1 MDLTNLLAV
10 AVPMAAA
17 IAIFFWSLDRI
28 RKERVDPADG
38 LRTPRATPRELVER
52 LLRPAAENLSLRR
65 SAEGKPTLSEDLARA
80 GVNITPAEYL
90 LIRIGAVA
98 LGALIG
104 LFRFGISIG
113 PIVIAAL
120 DFVIPPLVVNYLQ
133 RRRQNMFNDQ
143 LTGMLQLLSN
153 SLKTGYAIDRALETV
168 ASKSQP
174 PVSTE
179 VERVTT
185 EITLGTSVEDA
196 LSALLLR
203 INSPDLEFI
212 VTAILLH
219 TRVGGNLAEV
229 LDNISD
235 TLRDRLQTK
244 RDMSVLTAQSRA
256 SASIITG
263 LPILLGLGLY
273 VFVPGYFAPMT
284 STVVGYILLG
294 IAGLLIL
301 IGNILI
307 RRMTALKP
315 ARTAIQVR
323 QKLSQAGNPGGL
335 TPAGFQSVRYSVAA
349 IMAVAGLAV
358 GLVVPVGMPT
368 LLAAAVS
375 GLIFAVIGFMTP
387 GLWIEQRI
395 AQRRREIQR
404 SLAEAT
410 DLLTLVVES
419 GMSLDEGLLSITER
433 FHNAL
438 GDEIGKV
445 LREIRLGRPRMA
457 ALEHMADMCGV
468 PDLHHLVESIVQ
480 S

>member
-80 GVNITPAEYL
+80 GLNITPAEYL

-113 PIVIAAL
+113 PIVIAAVG
-120 DFVIPPLVVNYLQ
+120 FVIPPLVVNYLQ

-179 VERVTT
+179 FERVAT

-307 RRMTALKP
+307 RRMTAL
-315 ARTAIQVR
+315 
-323 QKLSQAGNPGGL
+323 
-335 TPAGFQSVRYSVAA
+335 QS
-349 IMAVAGLAV
+349 
-358 GLVVPVGMPT
+358 
-368 LLAAAVS
+368 
-375 GLIFAVIGFMTP
+375 
-387 GLWIEQRI
+387 
-395 AQRRREIQR
+395 
-404 SLAEAT
+404 
-410 DLLTLVVES
+410 
-419 GMSLDEGLLSITER
+419 
-433 FHNAL
+433 
-438 GDEIGKV
+438 
-445 LREIRLGRPRMA
+445 
-457 ALEHMADMCGV
+457 
-468 PDLHHLVESIVQ
+468 
-480 S
+480 

>member
-10 AVPMAAA
+10 ALPMAAA
-17 IAIFFWSLDRI
+17 IAVFFWSLDRV
-28 RKERVDPADG
+28 RKERARPAETE
-38 LRTPRATPRELVER
+38 RTPRATPRELVER
-52 LLRPAAENLSLRR
+52 LLRPAADNLSLRR
-65 SAEGKPTLSEDLARA
+65 TAEGKPTLTEELARA
-80 GVNITPAEYL
+80 GLNVTPGEYL
-90 LIRIGAVA
+90 LMRIGAVA
-98 LGALIG
+98 LGVLIG

-113 PIVIAAL
+113 PIVMGAL
-120 DFVIPPLVVNYLQ
+120 GFVIPPLVVGYLQ
-133 RRRQNMFNDQ
+133 RRRQNMFNEQ

-179 VERVTT
+179 FERVAT

-263 LPILLGLGLY
+263 LPILLALGLY

-284 STVVGYILLG
+284 STFVGYVLLG
-294 IAGLLIL
+294 IAGLLIVV
-301 IGNILI
+301 GNILI
-307 RRMTALKP
+307 RRMTAL
-315 ARTAIQVR
+315 
-323 QKLSQAGNPGGL
+323 
-335 TPAGFQSVRYSVAA
+335 QS
-349 IMAVAGLAV
+349 
-358 GLVVPVGMPT
+358 
-368 LLAAAVS
+368 
-375 GLIFAVIGFMTP
+375 
-387 GLWIEQRI
+387 
-395 AQRRREIQR
+395 
-404 SLAEAT
+404 
-410 DLLTLVVES
+410 
-419 GMSLDEGLLSITER
+419 
-433 FHNAL
+433 
-438 GDEIGKV
+438 
-445 LREIRLGRPRMA
+445 
-457 ALEHMADMCGV
+457 
-468 PDLHHLVESIVQ
+468 
-480 S
+480 

>member
-10 AVPMAAA
+10 ALPMAAA
-17 IAIFFWSLDRI
+17 IAVFFWSLDRV
-28 RKERVDPADG
+28 RKERGRPAETE
-38 LRTPRATPRELVER
+38 RTPRATPRELVER
-52 LLRPAAENLSLRR
+52 LLRPAADNLSLRR
-65 SAEGKPTLSEDLARA
+65 TAEGKPTLTEDLARA
-80 GVNITPAEYL
+80 GLNVTPAEYL
-90 LIRIGAVA
+90 LMRIGAVA
-98 LGALIG
+98 LGVLIG

-113 PIVIAAL
+113 PIVMGAL
-120 DFVIPPLVVNYLQ
+120 GFVIPPLVVGYLQ
-133 RRRQNMFNDQ
+133 RRRQNMFNEQ

-179 VERVTT
+179 FERVAT

-263 LPILLGLGLY
+263 LPILLALGLY

-284 STVVGYILLG
+284 STFVGYVLLG

-301 IGNILI
+301 VGNILI
-307 RRMTALKP
+307 RRMTAL
-315 ARTAIQVR
+315 
-323 QKLSQAGNPGGL
+323 
-335 TPAGFQSVRYSVAA
+335 QS
-349 IMAVAGLAV
+349 
-358 GLVVPVGMPT
+358 
-368 LLAAAVS
+368 
-375 GLIFAVIGFMTP
+375 
-387 GLWIEQRI
+387 
-395 AQRRREIQR
+395 
-404 SLAEAT
+404 
-410 DLLTLVVES
+410 
-419 GMSLDEGLLSITER
+419 
-433 FHNAL
+433 
-438 GDEIGKV
+438 
-445 LREIRLGRPRMA
+445 
-457 ALEHMADMCGV
+457 
-468 PDLHHLVESIVQ
+468 
-480 S
+480 

>member
-1 MDLTNLLAV
+1 MDLTSLLAV

-17 IAIFFWSLDRI
+17 IAVFFWSIDRV
-28 RKERVDPADG
+28 RRERTRAGDMPSN
-38 LRTPRATPRELVER
+38 PRATPRELVER
-52 LLRPAAENLSLRR
+52 LLRPAADNLSLRR
-65 SAEGKPTLSEDLARA
+65 SVQGKPTLTEDLARA
-80 GVNITPAEYL
+80 GLNVTPAEYL

-113 PIVIAAL
+113 PVVVAAIGFL
-120 DFVIPPLVVNYLQ
+120 IPPLVVNYLQ

-179 VERVTT
+179 FERVTT
-185 EITLGTSVEDA
+185 EVTLGTSVEDA

-203 INSPDLEFI
+203 IDSPDLEFI

-219 TRVGGNLAEV
+219 IRVGGNLAEV
-229 LDNISD
+229 LDNISE

-263 LPILLGLGLY
+263 LPILLALGLY

-301 IGNILI
+301 VGNILI
-307 RRMTALKP
+307 RRMTAL
-315 ARTAIQVR
+315 Q
-323 QKLSQAGNPGGL
+323 G
-335 TPAGFQSVRYSVAA
+335 
-349 IMAVAGLAV
+349 
-358 GLVVPVGMPT
+358 
-368 LLAAAVS
+368 
-375 GLIFAVIGFMTP
+375 
-387 GLWIEQRI
+387 
-395 AQRRREIQR
+395 
-404 SLAEAT
+404 
-410 DLLTLVVES
+410 
-419 GMSLDEGLLSITER
+419 
-433 FHNAL
+433 
-438 GDEIGKV
+438 
-445 LREIRLGRPRMA
+445 
-457 ALEHMADMCGV
+457 
-468 PDLHHLVESIVQ
+468 
-480 S
+480 